1 LDWSKTSFLLILGFI
16 VQPFQTIHFDRN
28 AMAYQVQ
35 RSHLVQANLVDAEKL
50 VDCTSYYTISIKS
63 QTYVEVKYHLED
75 VMAMHNSSNDS

>member
-1 LDWSKTSFLLILGFI
+1 
-16 VQPFQTIHFDRN
+16 
-28 AMAYQVQ
+28 MAYQVQ